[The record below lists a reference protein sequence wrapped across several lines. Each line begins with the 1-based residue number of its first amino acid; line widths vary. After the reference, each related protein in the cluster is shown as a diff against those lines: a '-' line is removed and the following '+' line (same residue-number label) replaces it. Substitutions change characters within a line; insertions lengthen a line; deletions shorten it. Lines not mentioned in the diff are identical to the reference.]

1 MKLSFT
7 IVIFLFASSLLAQ
20 PPAGYY
26 NSTTGLTC
34 ADLKTTLKTIIT
46 NGFNQQ
52 SYGDLWSRYETT
64 DVKPREVGTGS
75 SVVIWD
81 IYSEK
86 PGPANDPYNFTP
98 GTGTGGQQDQG
109 QGGNVEGE
117 WYNREHTV
125 PLSWF
130 GGSTSGPG
138 ADYLH
143 IFPVDK
149 AVNGK
154 RASWPY
160 GEVGTASFTSM
171 NGSKLGNS
179 SIAGVSG
186 TVFEPI
192 DSFKGDVARAFLYF
206 VTRYEDNM
214 PTYGNNTE
222 ALQAFEPNKY
232 PSVDVPFLQMM
243 LNWHLL
249 DPVSNKEQ
257 LRNNGAYS
265 FQKNRNPY
273 VDRPEFVNLVWNALC
288 PGLSTLPVDIVS
300 FKGKLIGENIYL
312 DWVVKNEQNLG
323 RYEIERSFNGA
334 SFETIGQV
342 NASKL
347 EHYTFRDDATQNR
360 GRQVYYRLRKIDK
373 DGKYKYSQVL
383 VLHIPFNTRFTV
395 YPNPATTKIQLQIN
409 RDVVGKIVIEIA
421 DLSGKVLIR
430 KITEVEGATISIAT
444 NKLAAGTYIVK
455 MLYND
460 EQYIQ
465 KVVVVK

>member
-1 MKLSFT
+1 MKISYS
-7 IVIFLFASSLLAQ
+7 IVAFIFVSSIIAQ

-26 NSTTGLTC
+26 NNATGLTC
-34 ADLKTTLKTIIT
+34 ASLKTSLKTIIT
-46 NGFNQQ
+46 SGFNQQ
-52 SYGDLWSRYETT
+52 SYSDLWLRYLTS

-75 SVVIWD
+75 SQVIWD
-81 IYSEK
+81 IYSDR

-98 GTGTGGQQDQG
+98 GDGPGGQQDQG

-117 WYNREHTV
+117 WYNREHTI

-143 IFPVDK
+143 IFPTDK

-160 GEVGTASFTSM
+160 GQVGAASFTSL

-179 SIAGVSG
+179 SLAGVSG

-214 PTYGNNTE
+214 PSYGNNTE
-222 ALQAFEPNKY
+222 ASQAFEPNKY
-232 PSVDVPFLQMM
+232 PSVDLAFLQMM
-243 LNWHLL
+243 INWHQL
-249 DPVSNKEQ
+249 DPVSTKEQ
-257 LRNNGAYS
+257 LRNNAAYA

-273 VDRPEFVNLVWNALC
+273 VDRPEFVDLVWNALC

-300 FKGKLIGENIYL
+300 FKGKLVGENIIL
-312 DWVVKNEQNLG
+312 EWAVKNEQNLNK
-323 RYEIERSFNGA
+323 YEIQRSFNGTA
-334 SFETIGQV
+334 FETIGLV
-342 NASKL
+342 NATNNTQ
-347 EHYTFRDDATQNR
+347 YTFRDYATPNR
-360 GRQVYYRLRKIDK
+360 GRQVYYRIRKVDK
-373 DGKYKYSQVL
+373 DGMFKYSQVL

-409 RDVVGKIVIEIA
+409 KDVIGKIVVEIA

-430 KITEVEGATISIAT
+430 KVTEVEGATVSIAT
-444 NKLAAGTYIVK
+444 NKLATGTYIVK